1 MSGTMPGEKKPSDKR
16 PTIYDVARHA
26 GVSPGT
32 ASRVL
37 NNRDRVDPTTRA
49 RVLSSVKALNL
60 KPRAGARMQQIAV
73 LSEPRFHDR
82 IEGYAARLTSYLS
95 FALSRRNATVV
106 HPSDPAAQ
114 LPGIFLD
121 GIIAVTAEAELI
133 QLLATLEGRIPVIYV
148 DRFDC
153 KPDQYAV
160 CSDHHMAGYI
170 AGKHLIARGKKKL
183 AIVGADILPMQERLR
198 GYRQAMAEADI
209 APDEQL
215 LKLIG
220 GSFGSIPH
228 ATVVTQKIRAGADAV
243 FAPGSS
249 YEGINCLHVLSYIMG
264 LQIPRDVAI
273 IGGEI
278 PGISE
283 VLCPPLTTI
292 EEPLEQMAE
301 QAANMIMAL
310 ASGDKVPKRHVKLP
324 SRLIERASVG

>member
-1 MSGTMPGEKKPSDKR
+1 MAKLAPKR

-37 NNRDRVDPTTRA
+37 NNRDRVDPDTRA

-60 KPRAGARMQQIAV
+60 KPRAGARMQQIAL

-82 IEGYAARLTSYLS
+82 IEGYAARLTSHLS
-95 FALSRRNATVV
+95 FALSRRNATVI

-121 GIIAVTAEAELI
+121 GIIAVTAESELM
-133 QLLATLEGRIPVIYV
+133 QLLATLEGRIPVVYI
-148 DRFDC
+148 DKFDSRSE
-153 KPDQYAV
+153 QHTV
-160 CSDHHMAGYI
+160 CSDHHMAGYL
-170 AGKHLIARGKKKL
+170 AGKHLIARGKKRL
-183 AIVGADILPMQERLR
+183 AMVGADILPMQERLR
-198 GYRQAMAEADI
+198 GYRQAMAEAHI

-215 LKLIG
+215 LRLIG
-220 GSFGSIPH
+220 HSTGNPAQ
-228 ATVVTQKIRAGADAV
+228 ATVVTQKIRAGADAM

-249 YEGINCLHVLSYIMG
+249 YEGINCMHVLSYVMG
-264 LQIPRDVAI
+264 LQIPRDVAV

-292 EEPLEQMAE
+292 EEPLEEMAE
-301 QAANMIMAL
+301 QAATMIMSL
-310 ASGDKVPKRHVKLP
+310 ANGEKVAKRHVKLP
-324 SRLIERASVG
+324 VRLIERASVD